1 MFRSIAAIAVAIRF
15 GHPNV
20 SEEDAVR
27 YAVAL
32 QAAAVENEFD
42 PLTGIAI
49 IHRESQFH
57 PRAMSRDGEDY
68 GLAQV
73 RARYIGACKQDRD
86 PKRRPSAAC
95 QAVKESLLDP
105 EENIRVMGQLIT
117 GHRKLCRQ
125 KAGHARQL
133 GWLASYQGSNSRK
146 ENRWCAPSDG
156 ARTVVKYR
164 DRLAR
169 EVAKRSKEIEAADAL
184 LAQQAEERARVA
196 DSREEPSTPA
206 VEESP
211 EAPRAG
217 AEPPRGG

>member
-1 MFRSIAAIAVAIRF
+1 MFRTIAAIAVAIRF

-20 SEEDAVR
+20 SEEDATR

-42 PLTGIAI
+42 PLTGVAI

-57 PRAMSRDGEDY
+57 PRAMSKDGEDF

-73 RARYIGACKQDRD
+73 RARYIGACKLDRD

-95 QAVKESLLDP
+95 QAVKESLLDA

-125 KAGHARQL
+125 KAGHSRQL

-156 ARTVVKYR
+156 ARSVVKYR

-169 EVAKRSKEIEAADAL
+169 EVAKRAKEIEAADAL

-196 DSREEPSTPA
+196 DSREEPSPPTV
-206 VEESP
+206 VENP
-211 EAPRAG
+211 EAPR
-217 AEPPRGG
+217 GG